1 MNRIVGYSLVLFLAL
16 TFWACRGGYSLTGG
30 DVGEAES
37 YSVYM
42 FPNQAPLVNP
52 NLSIQFTENLKQE
65 ILQQT
70 PLQLVERGG
79 DLEFSGAITDYSVSV
94 RSAQSGETNAQNRL
108 TVTVNVRLDY
118 LDTSSSKHF
127 YNIFERLNAVID
139 RGNAVNVQW
148 HFEHGDEDMEET
160 GKDYQNLFNMNFQFI
175 EQEELF

>member
-1 MNRIVGYSLVLFLAL
+1 MKRIVGYSLVFILAL
-16 TFWACRGGYSLTGG
+16 TFWTCKGGYSFTGG

-37 YSVYM
+37 FSVYV

-79 DLEFSGAITDYSVSV
+79 DLEFSGAITGYSVNV

-108 TVTVNVRLDY
+108 TISVKVDFLNNLDA
-118 LDTSSSKHF
+118 KK
-127 YNIFERLNAVID
+127 NFEQTFSRFRDYDANLNLNAVEDALVSQIND
-139 RGNAVNVQW
+139 ELAQDIINKALVNW
-148 HFEHGDEDMEET
+148 
-160 GKDYQNLFNMNFQFI
+160 
-175 EQEELF
+175 